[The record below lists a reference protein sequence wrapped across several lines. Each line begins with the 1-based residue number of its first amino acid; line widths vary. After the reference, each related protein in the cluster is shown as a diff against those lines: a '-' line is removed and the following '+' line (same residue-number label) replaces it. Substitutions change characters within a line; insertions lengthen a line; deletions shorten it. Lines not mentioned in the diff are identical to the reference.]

1 MVTCLSTPPAD
12 DGIQLKN
19 FLPVGE
25 FDLPEYES
33 QRLAVPPLLE
43 MIAYLEQEQFS
54 ELIISTPGPLGLCAL
69 AAGRLLGLR
78 LSGVY
83 HTDFPRYVRHFTQDE
98 ALERITVWF
107 MQWFYGQMDFVY
119 APSEYYRQH
128 LIELGFKKQQLGLL
142 DHGVDLELFQ
152 PSKRQ
157 PDYWK
162 KYGLEDGFHFI
173 YVGRVSREKNLE
185 VLLESFRS
193 LRARIAGVNLMVV
206 GDGPL
211 LPSLQEH
218 YANCGVVFTGWL
230 QGEELAAAYASSDAL
245 VFPSTTDTFG
255 NVVLEAH
262 ACGLPAIVSH
272 RGGPQEI
279 VCRNESGIVVNTSH
293 PGALT
298 EAMAALCRR
307 PDLAD
312 LKERALRTAQAS
324 SWQRVLEEFW
334 NESSREATAMAAEQP
349 VLPSLELDDAPL
361 ALDLA

>member
-1 MVTCLSTPPAD
+1 
-12 DGIQLKN
+12 
-19 FLPVGE
+19 
-25 FDLPEYES
+25 
-33 QRLAVPPLLE
+33 
-43 MIAYLEQEQFS
+43 
-54 ELIISTPGPLGLCAL
+54 
-69 AAGRLLGLR
+69 
-78 LSGVY
+78 
-83 HTDFPRYVRHFTQDE
+83 
-98 ALERITVWF
+98 

-128 LIELGFKKQQLGLL
+128 LIELGFKRQQLGLL
-142 DHGVDLELFQ
+142 DHGVDLELFC
-152 PSKRQ
+152 PSRRE

-162 KYGLEDGFHFI
+162 KHGLEDGFHFI

-193 LRARIAGVNLMVV
+193 LRARVAGVNLMIV

-211 LPSLQEH
+211 LPSLREH
-218 YANCGVVFTGWL
+218 YANCGVIFTGWL
-230 QGEELAAAYASSDAL
+230 QGEELAKAYASSDAL

-279 VCRNESGIVVNTSH
+279 VSRNESGIVVNTSH

-298 EAMAALCRR
+298 DAMAALCRSTN
-307 PDLAD
+307 LAD
-312 LKERALRTAQAS
+312 LQARALRTARGS
-324 SWQRVLEEFW
+324 SWQMVLESFW
-334 NESSREATAMAAEQP
+334 NESSREATAMAAELP
-349 VLPSLELDDAPL
+349 VPSSLELDDTPL